1 VQNLKEKAGMTRH
14 AVGLASR
21 NMVCRWLWP
30 VLVVLGVSLNIPAQE
45 SELDRFGGSTSIRF
59 KATGVFRTEHDGKRW
74 WLVTPDGGAFLS
86 AGVNFVQFEGDAER
100 GTGRR
105 YYGEATQAKY
115 GSREKWAEAT
125 LQRFREWGVN
135 TIAGWSGSELWGQL
149 PFTMGFAFAPGQW
162 CSRGDSVTP
171 DFFDPAWE
179 ASVNER
185 AASAKENSKNPWLIG
200 YFLDNELPWATDHR
214 FGKSVFDGYL
224 GMAPDAPGKQRMV
237 AFFQERYP
245 VLEDFASVWDSSI
258 SAWDELAG
266 LTDLGERDWLKAR
279 ADREAFIRVVA
290 ERYFEVT
297 CAAVR
302 AADPNHL
309 ILGARFIWQTVPRGV
324 VEACGKH
331 CDVVSIN
338 FYETGWLG
346 KILLNLGRPDV
357 DRITNGDDAFARFF
371 VAAQRPLMITEFSF
385 RAMDSDPGN
394 TFPPGYITQPTVAT
408 QQDRAAKYE
417 HYVTRWAQAPWML
430 GWHWFQYM
438 DEPKTGRFD
447 GEDGNYGLVD
457 IRDNPLEPFIG
468 TYSKVNKDAYRLH
481 EEGFPADDVKQ

>member
-1 VQNLKEKAGMTRH
+1 MTLRVAQFRTPQSAGLRLLQW
-14 AVGLASR
+14 LA
-21 NMVCRWLWP
+21 
-30 VLVVLGVSLNIPAQE
+30 VLGACAGAVSQE
-45 SELDRFGGSTSIRF
+45 PEFDPFGGRTDIGF
-59 KATGVFRTEHDGKRW
+59 KATGFFRTEHDGERW
-74 WLVTPDGGAFLS
+74 WLVTPEGGAFLS
-86 AGVNFVQFEGDAER
+86 TGVNFVQYEGDAER

-105 YYGEATQAKY
+105 YYGEAVQAKY

-125 LQRFREWGVN
+125 LQRFRDWGVN
-135 TIAGWSGSELWGQL
+135 TIAGWSGSDLWGRL

-162 CSRGDSVTP
+162 SSRDGSVTP
-171 DFFDPAWE
+171 DFFNPAWE
-179 ASVNER
+179 AFVKER
-185 AASAKENSKNPWLIG
+185 AASATENAKNPWLIG
-200 YFLDNELPWATDHR
+200 YFLDNELPWGPDHR

-224 GMAPDAPGKQRMV
+224 AMAPETPGKQRII

-245 VLEDFASVWDSSI
+245 ALDDFAAVWEASI
-258 SAWDELAG
+258 VSWDELAS
-266 LTDLGERDWLKAR
+266 LTELRARDWYKAR

-290 ERYFEVT
+290 DRYFQVS
-297 CAAVR
+297 CDALR

-331 CDVVSIN
+331 CDIVSIN

-346 KILLNLGRPDV
+346 KLVLNIGRGDV
-357 DRITNGDDAFARFF
+357 DRVTNGDDAFARFF
-371 VAAQRPLMITEFSF
+371 AAAQRPLMITEFSF

-394 TFPPGYITQPTVAT
+394 TYPPGYITQPTVAT
-408 QQDRAAKYE
+408 QQDRAAKYA
-417 HYVTRWAQAPWML
+417 HYVTKWAQAPWML

-457 IRDNPLEPFIG
+457 IRDNPIEAFLG
-468 TYSKVNKDAYRLH
+468 TFGAVNKDAYRLH
-481 EEGFPADDVKQ
+481 AEDSPADDAGQMKGTDS